1 MPWLETV
8 WFLLIGLLLAGYAIL
23 DGFDLG
29 AGMLHLF
36 VAKNDRERREVMNAI
51 GPVWDG
57 NEVWLLT
64 AGGALFAAFPRVYAT
79 VFSGLYLALML
90 LLVALILRAVSMEF
104 RSKLETARWRA
115 AWDVVFAVS
124 SFVPSLLFGVAIG
137 NVVRGIPLDGEQE
150 FAGTFLGLLN
160 PFSLAVGLFAVA
172 MFLTQGAAW
181 LQIRTQ
187 GAVRQRVLAAGRA
200 SRIAWIVLWIAVTA
214 LARVAAPGTSV
225 AWTRWEPW
233 IPAMLTAIFFVGLS
247 RSWDRGEGTP
257 RRQTGRGNRGP
268 AAEIDRGRKGRA
280 FLFST
285 AAIGAILATLGL
297 VLYPTIVPALG
308 TPERSLTIE
317 NAASSTKTLGV
328 MLAIAFAGMPVVV
341 GYTAYI
347 YSRFKGPVV
356 IDEHGY

>member
-1 MPWLETV
+1 MPWLETS
-8 WFLLIGLLLAGYAIL
+8 WFLLVGVLLAGYAIL

-29 AGMLHLF
+29 TGMLHLF

-104 RSKLETARWRA
+104 RSKLETPRWRA

-124 SFVPSLLFGVAIG
+124 SFLPALLFGVAIG
-137 NVVRGIPLDGEQE
+137 NVVRGMPLDLEQE
-150 FAGTFLGLLN
+150 FSGTFLGLLN

-181 LQIRTQ
+181 LQIRTE
-187 GAVRQRVLAAGRA
+187 GAVRERVLAAGRA
-200 SRIAWIVLWIAVTA
+200 SRIAWILLWVAVTA
-214 LARVAAPGTSV
+214 LARVAAPGTSP

-233 IPAMLTAIFFVGLS
+233 IPAMLTAVFLFGLS
-247 RSWDRGEGTP
+247 RSW
-257 RRQTGRGNRGP
+257 GRGR
-268 AAEIDRGRKGRA
+268 AGRA
-280 FLFST
+280 FLFSS
-285 AAIGAILATLGL
+285 AAIAAIVATLGL

-317 NAASSTKTLGV
+317 NAASSPKTLGV
-328 MLAIAFAGMPVVV
+328 MLAIALAGMPLVI
-341 GYTAYI
+341 GYTAFI
-347 YSRFKGPVV
+347 YSRFRGPVV
-356 IDEHGY
+356 VDDHGY

>member
-1 MPWLETV
+1 MPWLETT
-8 WFLLIGLLLAGYAIL
+8 WFLLVGVLLAGYAIL

-29 AGMLHLF
+29 TGMLHLF

-64 AGGALFAAFPRVYAT
+64 AGGALFAAFPPVYAT

-104 RSKLETARWRA
+104 RSKLEAPRWRA
-115 AWDVVFAVS
+115 AWDAVFAVS
-124 SFVPSLLFGVAIG
+124 SFLPALLFGVAIG
-137 NVVRGIPLDGEQE
+137 NVVRGMPLDAEQE
-150 FAGTFLGLLN
+150 FSGTFLGLLN
-160 PFSLAVGLFAVA
+160 PFALAVGLFAVA

-181 LQIRTQ
+181 LQMRTE
-187 GAVRQRVLAAGRA
+187 GAVRERVLAAGRR
-200 SRIAWIVLWIAVTA
+200 SRIAWILLWVAVTA
-214 LARVAAPGTSV
+214 LARVAAPGTAL

-233 IPAMLTAIFFVGLS
+233 IPAALTAVFLFGLS
-247 RSWDRGEGTP
+247 RSW
-257 RRQTGRGNRGP
+257 GRGRP
-268 AAEIDRGRKGRA
+268 GRA
-280 FLFST
+280 FLFSS
-285 AAIGAILATLGL
+285 AAIAAILATLGL

-328 MLAIAFAGMPVVV
+328 MLAIALAGMPLVV
-341 GYTAYI
+341 GYTAFI
-347 YSRFKGPVV
+347 YSRFRGPVV
-356 IDEHGY
+356 VDEHGY

>member
-8 WFLLIGLLLAGYAIL
+8 WFLLVGVLLAGYAIL

-29 AGMLHLF
+29 TGMLHLF

-104 RSKLETARWRA
+104 RSKLEAPRWRA
-115 AWDVVFAVS
+115 AWDAVFAVS
-124 SFVPSLLFGVAIG
+124 SFLPALLFGVAIG
-137 NVVRGIPLDGEQE
+137 NVVRGMPLDAEQE
-150 FAGTFLGLLN
+150 FSGTFLGLLN
-160 PFSLAVGLFAVA
+160 PFALAVGLFAVA

-181 LQIRTQ
+181 LQMRTE
-187 GAVRQRVLAAGRA
+187 GAVRERVLAAGRA
-200 SRIAWIVLWIAVTA
+200 SRIAWIALWVAVTA
-214 LARVAAPGTSV
+214 LARVAAPGTSP

-233 IPAMLTAIFFVGLS
+233 IPAALTAIFFVGLS
-247 RSWDRGEGTP
+247 RSWDRP
-257 RRQTGRGNRGP
+257 PGRGNGGP
-268 AAEIDRGRKGRA
+268 AAEIDRRRAGRA
-280 FLFST
+280 FLFSS
-285 AAIGAILATLGL
+285 AAIAAIVATLGL

-328 MLAIAFAGMPVVV
+328 MLAIALAGMPLVV
-341 GYTAYI
+341 GYTAFI
-347 YSRFKGPVV
+347 YSRFRGPVV
-356 IDEHGY
+356 VDEHGY